1 MGCELG
7 RPWGSLWGV
16 RLFAEVRPENV
27 ERFLMFYLLIAHTS
41 KGRRPDLIAL

>member
-16 RLFAEVRPENV
+16 RLFAEVRLEDV
-27 ERFLMFYLLIAHTS
+27 ERFFDVLFAHCSYL
-41 KGRRPDLIAL
+41 KGP